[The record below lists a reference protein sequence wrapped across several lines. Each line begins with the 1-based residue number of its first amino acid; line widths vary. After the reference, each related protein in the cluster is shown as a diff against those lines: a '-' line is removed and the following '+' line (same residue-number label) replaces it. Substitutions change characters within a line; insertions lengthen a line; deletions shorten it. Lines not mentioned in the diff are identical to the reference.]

1 MSKNSITRFIT
12 PLFVLLVSVALVGAD
27 LVVLAQNANSSQEEP
42 TRGGMMT
49 SQNENTSGG
58 TTRRRRRP
66 RRRARAN
73 ANMSGDTT
81 MSGDA
86 AANANTTGDASMT
99 GAAGQANANMGMGT
113 GTTRRG
119 RRNRRRATTDMSG
132 GGMTGMTANAN
143 SGGEQTDLSGTYT
156 GNVNYPEG
164 GLNGAATLTITGNNF
179 TITPEGGGSAVNG
192 RVTAVTTR
200 GYTGVTMMFGD
211 PTAPPA
217 TQNPPPPPLPAV
229 SLQARRTGDRVTL
242 KSVPGEKRQFSFSS
256 GGATGGTGRRRG
268 RRARSGMSGMGTDTT
283 TTSTTTTT
291 GDMSGTTTTGDSM
304 GATTTGTGRRRRRG
318 RRNRTGGINSN
329 MNTNGSMGG
338 NTNGNTTPPE

>member
-1 MSKNSITRFIT
+1 M
-12 PLFVLLVSVALVGAD
+12 
-27 LVVLAQNANSSQEEP
+27 
-42 TRGGMMT
+42 
-49 SQNENTSGG
+49 SGG
-58 TTRRRRRP
+58 
-66 RRRARAN
+66 
-73 ANMSGDTT
+73 
-81 MSGDA
+81 
-86 AANANTTGDASMT
+86 
-99 GAAGQANANMGMGT
+99 
-113 GTTRRG
+113 
-119 RRNRRRATTDMSG
+119 ATTDTMAG
-132 GGMTGMTANAN
+132 GAGMTTA
-143 SGGEQTDLSGTYT
+143 SQGGEQTDLSGTYT

-164 GLNGAATLTITGNNF
+164 GLSGAATLTITGNNF

-256 GGATGGTGRRRG
+256 AGAAGGTGRRRG
-268 RRARSGMSGMGTDTT
+268 RRARSGMSGRGTDTT
-283 TTSTTTTT
+283 TTTTT
-291 GDMSGTTTTGDSM
+291 GDMSGTTTTTGDSM

-318 RRNRTGGINSN
+318 RRNRTSGMNSN

-338 NTNGNTTPPE
+338 NTNGNTTPPQ